1 MRVLMFGWEFP
12 PHISGGLGTAC
23 YGITSSLLKNAVD
36 VLFVV
41 PRLFGDEDKNQF
53 RFINATDI
61 KFETGTSFYAEQLQR
76 IKYIQVD
83 SALIPYYSP
92 EEILTEKETI
102 HKSTFKW
109 TEQNFAHF
117 DFTGFY
123 GKDLMKEVAQYAIVS
138 STIAK
143 ENWFDVIHAHD
154 WLTFPAGI
162 MAKQVSGKP
171 LVVHVHATEFD
182 RSGENINQAVY
193 DIERKGMEEADAIIT
208 VSGLTKQILID
219 RYGVP
224 AEKITIVHNGVLAN
238 ENAVQKHTLRKKT
251 KVVTFLGRVTFQK
264 GPDYFV
270 EAAAKV
276 LKKFPEVQFVMAGS
290 GDMLTRMIKRVA
302 QLRIGSRFHFTG
314 FLNGPEIQKMFDM
327 SDVYVMPSVS
337 EPFGISP
344 LEAVRSGVP
353 VIISKQSGVSE
364 VLQNAVKVDFWDTD
378 ALANAICGLLQYK
391 TLSDKFSKEAGKELE
406 KITWDRAALKVK
418 ALYQSFLTVPKKVAV

>member
-1 MRVLMFGWEFP
+1 
-12 PHISGGLGTAC
+12 
-23 YGITSSLLKNAVD
+23 
-36 VLFVV
+36 
-41 PRLFGDEDKNQF
+41 
-53 RFINATDI
+53 
-61 KFETGTSFYAEQLQR
+61 
-76 IKYIQVD
+76 
-83 SALIPYYSP
+83 
-92 EEILTEKETI
+92 
-102 HKSTFKW
+102 
-109 TEQNFAHF
+109 
-117 DFTGFY
+117 
-123 GKDLMKEVAQYAIVS
+123 
-138 STIAK
+138 
-143 ENWFDVIHAHD
+143 
-154 WLTFPAGI
+154 
-162 MAKQVSGKP
+162 
-171 LVVHVHATEFD
+171 
-182 RSGENINQAVY
+182 
-193 DIERKGMEEADAIIT
+193 
-208 VSGLTKQILID
+208 
-219 RYGVP
+219 
-224 AEKITIVHNGVLAN
+224 LAN
-238 ENAVQKHTLRKKT
+238 ENAVQKHTSRKKT

-276 LKKFPEVQFVMAGS
+276 LKKFPDVKFVMAGS

-391 TLSDKFSKEAGKELE
+391 ALSDKFSKEAGKELE

-418 ALYQSFLTVPKKVAV
+418 ALYQSFLTIPKKLAV